1 MNVIFCEHDGSE
13 TSTESGDVHAIWSVY
28 EKVSV
33 AVVAAA
39 ATAAVAAAV
48 NFVSG
53 IDAFADLVI
62 ESHGAVP
69 AFCLE
74 NVNDSV
80 SPSVVSPFHE
90 TGFGAPGG
98 GHWESSCKIVPR
110 SCVPSAHRGSSL
122 PRCLACCL

>member
-39 ATAAVAAAV
+39 AAVAAAV

-110 SCVPSAHRGSSL
+110 SCVPSAH
-122 PRCLACCL
+122 LACCL